1 MPSSS
6 ARHLPVADEVLD
18 AARWRLREWAPEEVD
33 AGVEQVAVL
42 LDSGAALSREQPDV
56 SAVLQAL
63 SDGRDDW
70 AALCALLVLI
80 ANAKDDHALLFR
92 AGIYLMQ
99 WRRQAGNARRPRCYD
114 ALDRLIAAYVQ
125 EVPGIE
131 TKRLWDDLVAVVDED
146 HPVLVGFDA
155 QKGLAFFPERR
166 EPSRFILYGAF
177 RQRVLRMRRGL
188 GAATALTMETRSQT
202 VPQLSSLDRS
212 YLGVAA
218 TATG

>member
-6 ARHLPVADEVLD
+6 ARHLPVADEVLE
-18 AARWRLREWAPEEVD
+18 AARWRLRDWAPEEAD
-33 AGVEQVAVL
+33 AGVEQVAAL
-42 LDSGAALSREQPDV
+42 LEGGAALSSEQPEV
-56 SAVLQAL
+56 SAVLQSL

-92 AGIYLMQ
+92 SGIYLMQ
-99 WRRQAGNARRPRCYD
+99 WQRQAGKAKRPRCYD

-131 TKRLWDDLVAVVDED
+131 PKRLWDDLVALIDDD
-146 HPVLVGFDA
+146 HPVLVGFDE
-155 QKGLAFFPERR
+155 QEGLEYLPKRSA
-166 EPSRFILYGAF
+166 PSKFIPYGAF
-177 RQRVLRMRRGL
+177 RQRVLRMRRRL
-188 GAATALTMETRSQT
+188 GTPPPPAAETRGQR
-202 VPQLSSLDRS
+202 VPQLSSLDRA